1 MKHKILLPIIVI
13 LIILGSINIATT
25 QQMFQDP
32 TEKLKF
38 DYDKIIEINNN
49 EETTLEIEV
58 TVPEKHHLYIDHID
72 PESRNILTEIKLEE
86 GHGVE
91 VKEIIKPKGENHNDK
106 DRVLRGNGIYKLT
119 IKTTKTFEKGKKIE
133 VPLQIMTQ
141 ICNEETGMCFPPK
154 SDFGKEVVFK
164 IRDENKTDKP
174 DVNDKTEDTSET
186 TSDET
191 DKDGNIFSII
201 DEGFDKNTLF
211 DNPFLAVIIV
221 FIAGLFTAFLP
232 CTYPL
237 IPLTVSYLGSRE
249 NKSTL
254 DSFINSLIYVFGM
267 AVIYAVLGIVAVL
280 IGGAIQSIIFSPWVL
295 TPLVILFMFFMFS
308 MFGYYEIQ
316 LPGKLQNIKSKS
328 VKKTNSKGGIFLFGM
343 VAGLVATPCALPV
356 VGSILLLIA
365 SETGKADTTPLQFAG
380 NLGYGFLLMF
390 IFAIGLGILFIILG
404 TFSGLR
410 SRLPKS
416 GKWMI
421 VIQRFFGLLMAGVSI
436 FFLMRLFELPAVGLS
451 SFGALLLS
459 IGIVST
465 VLGILLLIDML
476 KKDRSKVLNHVL
488 FLSSFVLL
496 GTGVSFTGVS
506 ILSVAG
512 TSIGLIPKLIIGLI
526 GILISVLLSFKKDFS
541 KFIFPKVEDLFK
553 GLIALFMIIGVI
565 FSTGFILDKVGIDL
579 TTEQASTEE
588 LVGGHKTVSFREA
601 IDLSKK
607 DGKPI
612 FLDFWATWCEVCHEF
627 ENFADESKDMQDF
640 LSNFHIVRMN
650 YEENKAFAKTFDV
663 LNLPNFV
670 FIDSEQNIIYREYGF
685 KDPNV
690 FLDKLKRELAPYIE

>member
-1 MKHKILLPIIVI
+1 MKKKLLLSVI
-13 LIILGSINIATT
+13 AFLLIFIPLTVLIA
-25 QQMFQDP
+25 QQTFQDP
-32 TEKLKF
+32 TEQLKF
-38 DYDKIIEINNN
+38 EYDDVVEISNGK
-49 EETTLEIEV
+49 ETTLEIKV
-58 TVPEKHHLYIDHID
+58 VVPPKNHLYIEHID
-72 PESRNILTEIKLEE
+72 PESRNILTEIGIEE
-86 GHGVE
+86 GYGIN
-91 VKEIIKPKGENHNDK
+91 VKEVIKPEGDNYNDK
-106 DRVLRGNGIYKLT
+106 DRVLRDTGYYKLIVEPSET
-119 IKTTKTFEKGKKIE
+119 LEVGKKIT
-133 VPLQIMTQ
+133 VPLNIMTQ
-141 ICNEETGMCFPPK
+141 ICKEDTGMCFPPK
-154 SDFGKEVVFK
+154 DDFGKEVVFK
-164 IRDENKTDKP
+164 VVDESELGTSDTTKTTDET
-174 DVNDKTEDTSET
+174 DDTSET
-186 TSDET
+186 TDKSK
-191 DKDGNIFSII
+191 KDGDIFSII
-201 DEGFDKNTLF
+201 DEGFDKGILF
-211 DNPFLAVIIV
+211 DNPFLAILIV
-221 FIAGLFTAFLP
+221 FVAGLFTAFLP

-295 TPLVILFMFFMFS
+295 TPLVLLFMFFMFS

-316 LPGKLQNIKSKS
+316 LPGKLQSVKSES
-328 VKKTNSKGGIFLFGM
+328 VKKTSSKGGIFLFGM

-421 VIQRFFGLLMAGVSI
+421 VIQRLFGLLMAGVSV
-436 FFLMRLFELPAVGLS
+436 FFLMRLFELPVIGLS
-451 SFGALLLS
+451 SFSALLLS
-459 IGIVST
+459 IGIVGT
-465 VLGILLLIDML
+465 VLGILLLIDTL
-476 KKDRSKVLNHVL
+476 KKDRTKVINHIL
-488 FLSSFVLL
+488 FLSSFILI
-496 GTGVSFTGVS
+496 GIGVSFSGISV
-506 ILSVAG
+506 LSLAG
-512 TSIGLIPKLIIGLI
+512 SIGLIPKLIIGIL
-526 GILISVLLSFKKDFS
+526 GIVISILLSIKKDFS
-541 KFIFPKVEDLFK
+541 KFIFPKVSDLFK
-553 GLIALFMIIGVI
+553 GIIALFMIMGVI
-565 FSTGFILDKVGIDL
+565 FSTSVIFDKIGIDL
-579 TTEQASTEE
+579 TAEESTEE
-588 LVGGHKTVSFREA
+588 YVGEQETVSFKEA

-612 FLDFWATWCEVCHEF
+612 FLDFWATWCEVCNEF
-627 ENFADESKDMQDF
+627 EHFADKNEEMQEF

-650 YEENKAFAKTFDV
+650 YDENKAFAKTFDV

-670 FIDSEQNIIYREYGF
+670 FIDSEQNVIHREYGF

-690 FLDKLKRELAPYIE
+690 FLDKLKRELKKYID